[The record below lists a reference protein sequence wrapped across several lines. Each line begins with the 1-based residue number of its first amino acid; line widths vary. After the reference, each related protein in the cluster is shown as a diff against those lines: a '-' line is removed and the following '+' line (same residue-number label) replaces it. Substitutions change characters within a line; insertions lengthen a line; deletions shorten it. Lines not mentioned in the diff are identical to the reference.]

1 MSTHAPD
8 QERYTPEERRARLR
22 AFADRM
28 LERLE
33 DLPPPE
39 DLPELERTVRV
50 GLLIERL
57 YARVDMAERK
67 APPRERTDEEIAET
81 RRENELHYQQFLT
94 RWGMA
99 KPKPDPE
106 PQPAP
111 SDTGVDESEG
121 YDFDDDLDDECE
133 TLVSPVMPEPDGRA
147 AFKASFSQPTFPDS
161 S

>member
-1 MSTHAPD
+1 MSTHKPD
-8 QERYTPEERRARLR
+8 QERYTPEERRMRLR

-50 GLLIERL
+50 GLLVERL
-57 YARVDMAERK
+57 YARVDVSERK
-67 APPRERTDEEIAET
+67 APPPERTEEEIAET
-81 RRENELHYQQFLT
+81 RRENELHYQKFLA
-94 RWGMA
+94 RWGLS
-99 KPKPDPE
+99 KPKPEPV

-111 SDTGVDESEG
+111 SDGGVDESEG
-121 YDFDDDLDDECE
+121 YDFDDDLDDE
-133 TLVSPVMPEPDGRA
+133 S
-147 AFKASFSQPTFPDS
+147 TFPDS